1 VIRSILISVIILI
14 LMPLATLAQNGG
26 TVYDG
31 HYWQQCR
38 PDVKHLLVN
47 GVMEGVL
54 LGQDRVIGYALLNK
68 NTSIASPE
76 CQRGITGIVNT
87 LERQIEKW
95 DRNRFVAALDHF
107 YDDADNRALT
117 IKWAVRVVMLEMH
130 GAPQETIED
139 APEPSQ

>member
-14 LMPLATLAQNGG
+14 LLPLAAKAQNGE

-31 HYWQQCR
+31 HYWQECR
-38 PDVKHLLVN
+38 PDVKYLLVN
-47 GVMEGVL
+47 CVMEGVL
-54 LGQDRVIGYALLNK
+54 LGQDRVIGYALLN
-68 NTSIASPE
+68 NHTSIASPE

-95 DRNRFVAALDHF
+95 DRTRFVEALDHF

-117 IKWAVRVVMLEMH
+117 IKWAVRVVMLELH
-130 GAPQETIED
+130 GAHLETLD
-139 APEPSQ
+139 GAPEPSQ

>member
-1 VIRSILISVIILI
+1 MNRSVLISVIVTAFML
-14 LMPLATLAQNGG
+14 LAAMAQSGN

-68 NTSIASPE
+68 NASTVSPE
-76 CQRGITGIVNT
+76 CHRAITGIVNT
-87 LERQIEKW
+87 LERQIETW
-95 DRNRFVAALDHF
+95 DRNRFVEALDHF
-107 YDDADNRALT
+107 YDDAANRALSV
-117 IKWAVRVVMLEMH
+117 KWAVRVVMLEMH
-130 GAPQETIED
+130 GAHQEVLQES
-139 APEPSQ
+139 PEPSQ

>member
-1 VIRSILISVIILI
+1 MIRSISISVIILI
-14 LMPLATLAQNGG
+14 LLPLAAKAQSGE

-47 GVMEGVL
+47 CVMEGVL
-54 LGQDRVIGYALLNK
+54 LGQDRVIGHALLSK

-95 DRNRFVAALDHF
+95 DRNRFVEALDHF

-117 IKWAVRVVMLEMH
+117 IKWAIRVVMLEMY
-130 GAPQETIED
+130 GAHQQTLEGSP
-139 APEPSQ
+139 APSQ

>member
-14 LMPLATLAQNGG
+14 LMPLTTLAQNGG

-38 PDVKHLLVN
+38 PDVKHLLVH

-54 LGQDRVIGYALLNK
+54 LGQDRIIGYALLNK

-76 CQRGITGIVNT
+76 CQRAITGIVNT

-95 DRNRFVAALDHF
+95 DRNRFVEALDHF
-107 YDDADNRALT
+107 YNDADNRALL

-130 GAPQETIED
+130 GADQETFED

>member
-1 VIRSILISVIILI
+1 
-14 LMPLATLAQNGG
+14 MPLATLAQNNG

-54 LGQDRVIGYALLNK
+54 IGQDRVIGYALLNK

-76 CQRGITGIVNT
+76 CQRGITGIINT
-87 LERQIEKW
+87 LERQIENW

-130 GAPQETIED
+130 GAPKETIED
-139 APEPSQ
+139 APEASQ

>member
-1 VIRSILISVIILI
+1 
-14 LMPLATLAQNGG
+14 MAQNSD

-31 HYWQQCR
+31 HYWRQCR
-38 PDVKHLLVN
+38 PDVKLLFVD

-54 LGQDRVIGYALLNK
+54 LGQDRVIGYALLTN

-76 CQRGITGIVNT
+76 CQRGITSIVNT

-95 DRNRFVAALDHF
+95 DRKRFVAALDHF
-107 YDDADNRALT
+107 YDDADNRSLT
-117 IKWAVRVVMLEMH
+117 IKWAVRVVMLELH
-130 GAPQETIED
+130 GAHQETIED

>member
-1 VIRSILISVIILI
+1 VNRSILISVIILI
-14 LMPLATLAQNGG
+14 LLPLAAMAQSGE

-54 LGQDRVIGYALLNK
+54 LGQDRVVGYALLN
-68 NTSIASPE
+68 NHTSIASPE

-95 DRNRFVAALDHF
+95 DRARFVEALDQF

-117 IKWAVRVVMLEMH
+117 IKWAVRVVMLEMY
-130 GAPQETIED
+130 GADQQTLD
-139 APEPSQ
+139 DLPEPSQ

>member
-1 VIRSILISVIILI
+1 MNRSILISFIILI
-14 LMPLATLAQNGG
+14 LMPLATMAQSGDI
-26 TVYDG
+26 VYDG

-68 NTSIASPE
+68 NTSITSPE

-95 DRNRFVAALDHF
+95 DRNRFVDALDHF
-107 YDDADNRALT
+107 YDDADKRALG
-117 IKWAVRVVMLEMH
+117 IKWAVRIVMLEMH
-130 GAPQETIED
+130 GAHQQTLED
-139 APEPSQ
+139 SPEPSP